1 MKGAP
6 QVTRTGDEVV
16 VTLPGD
22 LDFPSLCAALERM
35 LAADPALREGR
46 ALVLDTGRLQLT
58 ADQVMAIEALVSRF
72 GGARLL
78 HVITEHVDARV
89 DARAV
94 DARSPLPLDGDR
106 PPAWWAAPDPGVHRD
121 GPREGPAEPGAPT
134 PGGAAQAAGPAPEP
148 GRRRSRRRNRRETAA
163 PPAAAGPAAEAP
175 AVGAG
180 RGAGSSADAGR
191 PRPGVVVRRTLRS
204 GHRLVY
210 DGDVVILGD
219 VNPGAE
225 VLAAGDVVVFGRL
238 RGIVHA
244 GFRGEA
250 GAVVASLAM
259 EPIQLRIARWIGRA
273 PDEEPPGT
281 GERRSVAPAAGPEIA
296 YVRDGRVVI
305 EPFDP
310 ARWFWQRTAARRTAG

>member
-1 MKGAP
+1 MKGTP

-16 VTLPGD
+16 VTLSGD
-22 LDFPSLCAALERM
+22 LDFPSLCATLERM
-35 LAADPALREGR
+35 LSADPALREGR

-58 ADQVMAIEALVSRF
+58 ADQVMAIEGLVRRLA
-72 GGARLL
+72 GTRLL
-78 HVITEHVDARV
+78 HVITEHVDAR
-89 DARAV
+89 APAI
-94 DARSPLPLDGDR
+94 PDR
-106 PPAWWAAPDPGVHRD
+106 DRRPAWW
-121 GPREGPAEPGAPT
+121 GAV
-134 PGGAAQAAGPAPEP
+134 PEP
-148 GRRRSRRRNRRETAA
+148 GWTTAG
-163 PPAAAGPAAEAP
+163 PPAGPAATGRQAPGGAHAAGGAVEAATSPAIPPDRTRPRRKNRREAP
-175 AVGAG
+175 SPPAPAG
-180 RGAGSSADAGR
+180 EATADAPAAGPGWGAGSSPGTGR

-244 GFRGEA
+244 GCRGEA

-259 EPIQLRIARWIGRA
+259 EPIQLRIAHCIGRA
-273 PDEEPPGT
+273 PDDQPAVVAGRASLAPG
-281 GERRSVAPAAGPEIA
+281 AGPEIA

-310 ARWFWQRTAARRTAG
+310 ARWFWQRQRRTAG